1 MQAEAAEAAR
11 RQAQKEAE
19 LRNGPAP
26 DFDAED
32 DAETLKARAW
42 DDWKVRLAHAD
53 MKQHHAWR
61 VGLHY
66 VPGVAPLQ
74 DDHPYGSGNSKRR
87 PCG

>member
-1 MQAEAAEAAR
+1 
-11 RQAQKEAE
+11 
-19 LRNGPAP
+19 
-26 DFDAED
+26 
-32 DAETLKARAW
+32 
-42 DDWKVRLAHAD
+42 VRLAHAD